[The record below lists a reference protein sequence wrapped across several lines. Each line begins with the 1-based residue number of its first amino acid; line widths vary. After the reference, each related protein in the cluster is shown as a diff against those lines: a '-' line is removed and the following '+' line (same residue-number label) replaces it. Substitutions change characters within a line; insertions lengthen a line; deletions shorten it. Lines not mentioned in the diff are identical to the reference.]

1 MSNTHPPTTVATEPA
16 ISVESV
22 TKQYVGAE
30 TVTALA
36 DVDLSIYGGE
46 FLAIVGPSG
55 SGKSTML
62 NLLGLLDV
70 PTDGVVRLEAR

>member
-1 MSNTHPPTTVATEPA
+1 MSDTHPPKTVATEPA
-16 ISVESV
+16 IRVDSV

-36 DVDLSIYGGE
+36 DVDLSVYGGE

-55 SGKSTML
+55 SG
-62 NLLGLLDV
+62 
-70 PTDGVVRLEAR
+70 